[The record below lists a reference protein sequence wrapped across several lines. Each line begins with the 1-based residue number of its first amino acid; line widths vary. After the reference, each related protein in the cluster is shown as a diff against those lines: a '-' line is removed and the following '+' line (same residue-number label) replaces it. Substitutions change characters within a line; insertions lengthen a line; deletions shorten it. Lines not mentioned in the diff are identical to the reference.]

1 MVDMVKRSRLSKLNR
16 MMAEV
21 HRVARLRTWKVGDRV
36 TYNVVTEQDYY
47 NVGGKIVKANNDGT
61 FDVDTGMVID
71 RGVEP
76 EMFAMG
82 LVAPAGVVRIKSGG
96 RK

>member
-1 MVDMVKRSRLSKLNR
+1 

-21 HRVARLRTWKVGDRV
+21 LRVARLKKWKVGDRV

-47 NVGGKIVKANNDGT
+47 NVGGKIVKANKDGT

-76 EMFAMG
+76 EMFARG
-82 LVAPAGVVRIKSGG
+82 LVAPAGVIRIKSGG